1 MTLRGLRSRP
11 NLNGKPV
18 KVLRQAETPGR
29 VIVQSIP
36 CTAFGEL
43 SVFAHAIAMGDRPP
57 SPSQWDSFDAQVDD
71 VNMKGGQFESE
82 VYDEEVG
89 GAGAVDSDT
98 ANAIRAMEQR
108 CAREANAREANIKNL
123 HEQLRAAEL
132 EHAEMKNGGSL
143 LTNDDECVK
152 DHVGVGGGDGGGS
165 RDEFNR
171 RDNIDSYDAE
181 DTEREDGR
189 QDEGPEMGSGMGSS
203 YAEMKHGHVDVGGG
217 DGDGSRDEFSRRDNI
232 DRDAEDAERADGRQ
246 DEGPEMGSG
255 MGSSY
260 GDGNRPSDDRI
271 DSSAEKFGFDHL
283 QKQTTNPPP
292 GSKNIG
298 APYGRRARVC
308 AVGPSDTFWGHGQ
321 VAAVLSDL
329 EGFGRRVGM
338 SPSQLERNISSDPPV
353 AEVPGTKFI
362 VRWSDSSISP
372 GDLFV
377 SNKGS
382 WHSRGFKSDRYDTMY
397 KVCTEVST
405 MPHAYWVKRDSAL
418 KNPRPCPC
426 AECRGFGSD
435 QFKMRVSIRKD
446 YLQLLKGG
454 KSSISKDALV
464 LIEYI
469 GNAAARKH
477 LAHALSHD
485 NQKGTSRT
493 FPSTRDDAFRA
504 RQSSHKMPINISIAS
519 REESDP
525 RRSFSSDRAT
535 REATRGAAG
544 GTSNSR
550 DTQGDVAKILS
561 LLTQEADAERA
572 KIAGFKKVV
581 QVVKVDEDIVIG
593 CWTSEGLAVPTL
605 NHNTL
610 THTHT
615 HTTNTPTHTTLIF
628 SIHAIRRVKH
638 SWEVVVDLWRV
649 PHP

>member
-143 LTNDDECVK
+143 LTNDDEYVK
-152 DHVGVGGGDGGGS
+152 DHVDVGGGDGGGS

-181 DTEREDGR
+181 DTERE
-189 QDEGPEMGSGMGSS
+189 
-203 YAEMKHGHVDVGGG
+203 
-217 DGDGSRDEFSRRDNI
+217 
-232 DRDAEDAERADGRQ
+232 DGRQ

-454 KSSISKDALV
+454 KSSISKDA
-464 LIEYI
+464 
-469 GNAAARKH
+469 RKEH
-477 LAHALSHD
+477 
-485 NQKGTSRT
+485 
-493 FPSTRDDAFRA
+493 
-504 RQSSHKMPINISIAS
+504 
-519 REESDP
+519 
-525 RRSFSSDRAT
+525 
-535 REATRGAAG
+535 AAG
-544 GTSNSR
+544 MS
-550 DTQGDVAKILS
+550 
-561 LLTQEADAERA
+561 
-572 KIAGFKKVV
+572 
-581 QVVKVDEDIVIG
+581 DEVG
-593 CWTSEGLAVPTL
+593 
-605 NHNTL
+605 
-610 THTHT
+610 
-615 HTTNTPTHTTLIF
+615 
-628 SIHAIRRVKH
+628 
-638 SWEVVVDLWRV
+638 
-649 PHP
+649 